1 MINYVCRGAL
11 IENNAPFPLSLS
23 LPAPHFTCLHSL
35 LPPRYSAKRSRQL
48 HRRIPLD
55 VYAMSTAAAAACR
68 CCLPSPVPRHS
79 SRTPAV
85 IIKESKNGAARK
97 IAIKCKIADVN
108 DAGSGR
114 GRGSPK
120 SAGCQDTYAQ
130 RGRGRHRQSHHR
142 HGWHSLLLLLLLLA
156 RKNKL
161 IATRGVRKVR
171 KRGSAETK
179 TEAKTGQGA
188 AGDEQSHCGSLNSQ
202 SMQKGGRR
210 NEGRGRRRR
219 DFKKVEA
226 ENSLLRMQEELRIK
240 N

>member
-11 IENNAPFPLSLS
+11 IENNAPFPPPS
-23 LPAPHFTCLHSL
+23 LPALHFTCPCLHPL
-35 LPPRYSAKRSRQL
+35 LPPRYSAKSSRQL
-48 HRRIPLD
+48 HRRFPLD

-68 CCLPSPVPRHS
+68 CCLPSPIPRLT

-108 DAGSGR
+108 DAGSGS

-161 IATRGVRKVR
+161 IATRGV
-171 KRGSAETK
+171 
-179 TEAKTGQGA
+179 
-188 AGDEQSHCGSLNSQ
+188 
-202 SMQKGGRR
+202 
-210 NEGRGRRRR
+210 EGRGRGQRQRRR
-219 DFKKVEA
+219 RRRRQAKALQEMSKVTVA
-226 ENSLLRMQEELRIK
+226 V
-240 N
+240 

>member
-1 MINYVCRGAL
+1 MP
-11 IENNAPFPLSLS
+11 PFPLFLS
-23 LPAPHFTCLHSL
+23 LPALHFTCLHSL

-55 VYAMSTAAAAACR
+55 VYAMSTAAAAAACR
-68 CCLPSPVPRHS
+68 CCLPSPFPRHS

-108 DAGSGR
+108 DAGSGSGR
-114 GRGSPK
+114 GSGRGSPK

-179 TEAKTGQGA
+179 TETETGQGA

-219 DFKKVEA
+219 DLKQR
-226 ENSLLRMQEELRIK
+226 SRQRILC
-240 N
+240 